1 MTLVPTA
8 MAATMLGFALDDG
21 LFDKPPN
28 FALSRTYSVLA
39 TGVIETAITPL
50 VGALTT
56 VYYSGQPFAPPGVGG
71 TATIQGVTGM
81 NHGGFRDATM
91 AQSLFVGPLA
101 FPFFDGL
108 AGMIDY
114 FMAQVTL
121 LDLFAPIGSDGT
133 GTLVSGGIV
142 FDAALCLKNIQK
154 AAQSA
159 KIMVV
164 DVDIH
169 LNGDPNA
176 TIPDPVTQIPL
187 HKGDF
192 FSQAL
197 LLATA
202 VSTQFAVQ
210 CAAAAQ
216 ATIPVTGAF
225 LPPPVPPIENVPT
238 ETTVLL

>member
-8 MAATMLGFALDDG
+8 MTATMLANALAAG

-28 FALSRTYSVLA
+28 FGLSRTYGVLA

-50 VGALTT
+50 LGALTT
-56 VYYSGQPFAPPGVGG
+56 VYYTGQPYGGPGVGG

-81 NHGGFRDATM
+81 TRNDFRDRTL
-91 AQSLFVGPLA
+91 QQTLFVGPLA
-101 FPFFDGL
+101 LPFFEGI
-108 AGMIDY
+108 AGIVDY
-114 FMAQVTL
+114 FMPGVTL
-121 LDLFAPIGSDGT
+121 LDLFAPIGSAGT
-133 GTLVSGGIV
+133 GTLVAGGIV
-142 FDAALCLKNIQK
+142 FDAVLCLKNIQK
-154 AAQSA
+154 AAQNA

-197 LLATA
+197 ILATA

-210 CAAAAQ
+210 CGQ
-216 ATIPVTGAF
+216 AMVPSIPVTGAF
-225 LPPPVPPIENVPT
+225 LPPPVPPLENVPT